1 MIRGRTRVPLAALL
15 AMVLAGGCA
24 SSAAPSP
31 AAPRLNLPSGLV
43 DIGGGRRIEVY
54 CSAAGSG
61 AGSGAEDPIVVL
73 DAGLGNTASV
83 WNQVVGL
90 VQPFATVCAYNRAGQ
105 GLSDHKPL
113 PHGAGSAVQDLH
125 LLLEAARLP
134 PPYVLVGASFGGLD
148 VQLFARRY
156 PTEVAGVV
164 LVDAIAPG
172 WDDQLE
178 ALLSPAQ
185 VAERRAIPNGEDLT
199 NEDIR
204 ASEADVGATTDPF
217 PPVPLVVLRHGIAF
231 PGGPDWPTRQVEALW
246 AALQAGLADLSPK
259 SVTLVA
265 TRSGHRIHQ
274 LQADLVAD
282 AIHAIVDPARW
293 PPSASDAPAAFG
305 AQAPPATLA
314 AADGAFIFGAPDGLR
329 EAAAD
334 GSGSRL
340 LVKGNG
346 SLIGEPSADAGGLLV
361 AYTRTPV
368 AGAGG
373 SSPATPGPAAEP
385 RSEVWVLETSS
396 GSDRQVAADGQFP
409 RLSPDGRSLVYLE
422 HGHTILI
429 NSDGTGRRD
438 LGEAGCP
445 VWAPDG
451 QSLAM
456 CTPDD
461 NVFIL
466 RLADLQQT
474 TIPTRKPLNNPTAW
488 SPDGRTLAIVS
499 FRDGDGE
506 VYLIDVDGTN
516 ERRLTTAPGT
526 QGADLWIPAGLIVTS
541 SLPDA
546 PSSDWFLVDPVTG
559 IPRVIGWLAGVP
571 EPIAFEAV
579 P

>member
-1 MIRGRTRVPLAALL
+1 MVRAWTGVPLPALL
-15 AMVLAGGCA
+15 AVVLVGGCA
-24 SSAAPSP
+24 AWPITP
-31 AAPRLNLPSGLV
+31 GPTVPRLKLPSGLV
-43 DIGGGRRIEVY
+43 DIGAGRRIEVY

-61 AGSGAEDPIVVL
+61 AGAEDPIVIL

-105 GLSDHKPL
+105 GLSDPRPL

-164 LVDAIAPG
+164 LVDSIAPG
-172 WDDQLE
+172 WDDRLE

-199 NEDIR
+199 NENIR
-204 ASEADVGATTDPF
+204 ASEAEVGAATAPF
-217 PPVPLVVLRHGIAF
+217 PAVPLVVLRHGVAF
-231 PGGPDWPTRQVEALW
+231 PGGPDWPTRQVEELW
-246 AALQAGLADLSPK
+246 TALQAGLADLSPT

-265 TRSGHRIHQ
+265 ALSGHRIHE
-274 LQADLVAD
+274 LQADLVVD

-293 PPSASDAPAAFG
+293 PPSAPEAPAAFG
-305 AQAPPATLA
+305 AAAAPASLA
-314 AADGAFIFGAPDGLR
+314 AADGTFIFGAPDGLR

-340 LVKGNG
+340 LVKADG
-346 SLIGEPSADAGGLLV
+346 SLIGEPSADASGRLV
-361 AYTRTPV
+361 AYTSTPV

-373 SSPATPGPAAEP
+373 SSPATSGPAAEP
-385 RSEVWVLETSS
+385 RSEVWILETSS
-396 GSDRQVAADGQFP
+396 GSVLQVAADGQFP

-422 HGHTILI
+422 HGHTILVH
-429 NSDGTGRRD
+429 SDGTGRRD
-438 LGEAGCP
+438 LGEAGCA

-451 QSLAM
+451 QSVAL

-461 NVFIL
+461 SVFIL
-466 RLADLQQT
+466 RLADGQQT
-474 TIPTRKPLNNPTAW
+474 AIPTRPPLNNPTAW

-499 FRDGDGE
+499 FRDGNGE
-506 VYLIDVDGTN
+506 VYLINVDGTN

-526 QGADLWIPAGLIVTS
+526 QGADLWISLGLVVTS

-546 PSSDWFLVDPVTG
+546 PSSDWFLVDPATG
-559 IPRVIGWLAGVP
+559 IPRVIGWLAAVP
-571 EPIAFEAV
+571 EPIAFVAAR
-579 P
+579 